1 MNVKTLENIIAF
13 YKANYTK
20 IEKSEL
26 YKWKAVKTF
35 RDNWFKEA
43 GSFYDKLK
51 NSLNDTSNLLSAGN
65 YYPRRMILWMAEKDE
80 KTVEKM
86 FEALYDESVDYITR
100 IHNFRENAK
109 LLVEK
114 YKEKNVHHHY
124 QDDRAIMVY
133 LNLRYPDKF
142 YLYKYNMFKAFVER
156 TDYDYIPKSGDVE
169 NLVKFEK
176 LCDYIHNYITH
187 DAELLAMYE
196 PRRAKYYDSEYHLL
210 VQDII
215 YTVYYE
221 KAPELLEPVQLV
233 KPHIFEKQVVSKPIE
248 LKGVRV
254 DYASLKQ
261 IGDLGEQFIF
271 SQEREKVKKYK
282 LSSSKQVT
290 WVSRDKGDGLGFD
303 ILSYDEN
310 GKEMYIEV
318 KTTTG
323 EENTSFYISANEL
336 EKSKLYAENYYLYR
350 VYQFDKKN
358 VKGEYSIRKGS
369 LEDLCLVPQ
378 TYRVDF

>member
-86 FEALYDESVDYITR
+86 FDALYDESVDYITR

-133 LNLRYPDKF
+133 LNLRYPDKY

-233 KPHIFEKQVVSKPIE
+233 KPHIFEQQVVCKPIE
-248 LKGVRV
+248 LKVVRV

-282 LSSSKQVT
+282 LPSSKQVT

-350 VYQFDKKN
+350 VYQFDTKT